1 MASNMIILVEED
13 DVASTSG
20 PRPTSSTLSYSDLTY
35 IGQGT
40 SYIPPS
46 GVSVAQ
52 APFDTPISN
61 QTSEDRGEHEIVASQ
76 GSPAVAVEVNPRKPQ
91 KPVSEKDIERR
102 RKNTISARK
111 SRKAKND
118 REIEILAAAIGL
130 TEKNK
135 ELKIKLET
143 AKKRLSTAQNRVATA
158 KNRVATLENRVATT
172 ENKVATAENRVATLE
187 NRMATAE
194 NRLAT
199 TENRLAS
206 AETRIGEL
214 LQRLAYS
221 EGQERK

>member
-1 MASNMIILVEED
+1 MIILVEED

-111 SRKAKND
+111 SRRAKND
-118 REIEILAAAIGL
+118 REIEILEAFRDLNSFIN
-130 TEKNK
+130 TRQ
-135 ELKIKLET
+135 
-143 AKKRLSTAQNRVATA
+143 KKRYN
-158 KNRVATLENRVATT
+158 
-172 ENKVATAENRVATLE
+172 
-187 NRMATAE
+187 M
-194 NRLAT
+194 
-199 TENRLAS
+199 
-206 AETRIGEL
+206 
-214 LQRLAYS
+214 
-221 EGQERK
+221 

>member
-102 RKNTISARK
+102 RKNPISARK

-135 ELKIKLET
+135 ELKLKLET
-143 AKKRLSTAQNRVATA
+143 AEKRLSTAQNRV
-158 KNRVATLENRVATT
+158 
-172 ENKVATAENRVATLE
+172 
-187 NRMATAE
+187 ATAE